1 MRPADAVAVGL
12 LQGPAELLPVSS
24 SAHVGLLLDRL
35 GVAGAERKELEV
47 AVHAG
52 TAVALAAVERR
63 RPRWA
68 LLAAA
73 TLPPAVVGLALERV
87 IEERLGTRRS
97 IAVGL
102 VAGSAA
108 MVLADRVPERRGAAE
123 ASAADGLWLGAAQAL
138 ALIPGVSRSGAT
150 LAAARLRG
158 FARPDAAA
166 LSREVALPVLL
177 GAAGLKGLRLVG
189 RRPQREAI
197 AAAAAAVST
206 AVALRLQ
213 RATVPLGVWA
223 AYRTALAVVIVWQD
237 RSR

>member
-1 MRPADAVAVGL
+1 
-12 LQGPAELLPVSS
+12 
-24 SAHVGLLLDRL
+24 
-35 GVAGAERKELEV
+35 VAGAERKELEV

-73 TLPPAVVGLALERV
+73 TLPPAVVGLTLERV
-87 IEERLGTRRS
+87 IEEHLGTRRS

-108 MVLADRVPERRGAAE
+108 MVLADRVPERRSAPE
-123 ASAADGLWLGAAQAL
+123 ATAADGLWLGAAQAL

-150 LAAARLRG
+150 LAVARLRG

-177 GAAGLKGLRLVG
+177 GAAGLKGLRIVG
-189 RRPQREAI
+189 RRPQPEVI

-213 RATVPLGVWA
+213 RATVPLRVWA